1 VTGTAR
7 ATELRRLLAGGDPQA
22 SLVARVCEVSSRLL
36 GVTGAGMCLI
46 GGRRQQVIVHGTDPL
61 IAELED
67 LQVVLGQGPCV
78 EAVRSGT
85 AVLVPELLGHDAVG
99 WQALADQALARGVR
113 ALFSIPLLAGTARIG
128 ALDLYRLFPGP
139 LDPRQ
144 LDDARILTE
153 IASAAMLAQ
162 ADRDHPDGSVTA
174 LHWLSDPD
182 AGPAPGSWIRSA
194 GPVVDL
200 GTTVGESLAEL
211 DRGRRDG
218 RDRGHGED
226 GAQDL
231 VGGRAGP
238 GAGGRPRATEGGGDG
253 GATRLR
259 PGASG
264 VHT

>member
-1 VTGTAR
+1 MTGEAR
-7 ATELRRLLAGGDPQA
+7 TTELRRLLAGGDPQV
-22 SLVARVCEVSSRLL
+22 SLVTRVCEVSALLL

-46 GGRRQQVIVHGTDPL
+46 GGRRHQVVVHGTDPL
-61 IAELED
+61 IEELED

-85 AVLVPELLGHDAVG
+85 SVLVPELLGHDAVG

-113 ALFSIPLLAGTARIG
+113 ALFSIPLIAGTARIG

-153 IASAAMLAQ
+153 IASTAMLAQ
-162 ADRDHPDGSVTA
+162 ADRAHPDGSVTA
-174 LHWLSDPD
+174 LHWLADPD

-200 GTTVGESLAEL
+200 GTTVAESLAEL
-211 DRGRRDG
+211 DRGPRDG
-218 RDRGHGED
+218 EDRGHD
-226 GAQDL
+226 GDDAHDL

-238 GAGGRPRATEGGGDG
+238 GADARARAAGD
-253 GATRLR
+253 GATRPS